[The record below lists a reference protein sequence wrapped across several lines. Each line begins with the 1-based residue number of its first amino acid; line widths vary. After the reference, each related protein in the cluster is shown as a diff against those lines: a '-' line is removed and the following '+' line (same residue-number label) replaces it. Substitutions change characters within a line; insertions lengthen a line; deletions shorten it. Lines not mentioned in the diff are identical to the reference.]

1 MHSDA
6 MGNGLSRDVEKIII
20 ACGQACMCR
29 QCGGKCD
36 TGGGA
41 QAQFYNL
48 TTSLRQVYEGFVNL
62 Q

>member
-20 ACGQACMCR
+20 ACAQACM
-29 QCGGKCD
+29 CGGKCD

-41 QAQFYNL
+41 QAQFYNF

>member
-20 ACGQACMCR
+20 ACAQAPPK
-29 QCGGKCD
+29 CGGTCD
-36 TGGGA
+36 TGGGE
-41 QAQFYNL
+41 QAQFYNF